1 MQWGVYDSMG
11 QSGHSEGL
19 VAMDQCNEAVVTS
32 WGRVIIAKYWVI
44 EVVDIVCFTH
54 RVRDVRMVAMLDCLP
69 LP

>member
-19 VAMDQCNEAVVTS
+19 VAMDQCSEAVVTS

-44 EVVDIVCFTH
+44 EVMDIVYFTH
-54 RVRDVRMVAMLDCLP
+54 
-69 LP
+69 